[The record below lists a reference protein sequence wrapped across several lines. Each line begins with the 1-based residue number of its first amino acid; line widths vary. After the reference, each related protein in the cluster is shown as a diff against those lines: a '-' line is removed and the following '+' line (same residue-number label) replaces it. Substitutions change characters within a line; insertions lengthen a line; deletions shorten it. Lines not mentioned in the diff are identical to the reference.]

1 MKAFD
6 LLMKIKLIGDNN
18 MKTYKIYDTIT
29 KEFNDKVY
37 NSIKV
42 ARNIVDKKNLEY
54 GSYRYLIR
62 LNH

>member
-1 MKAFD
+1 
-6 LLMKIKLIGDNN
+6 

-29 KEFNDKVY
+29 KEFGGHVY
-37 NSIKV
+37 KSIKV

-54 GSYRYLIR
+54 GSYRYIIR